1 VRKLIQKTRI
11 GERITDIY
19 IALMLLVFPFY
30 IEGDYTTLSGGKYRF
45 FLILCGGYVLV
56 MAGIALWDRLWRDK
70 QTAAEL
76 CAVVYLSLTVIS
88 ALLSKYDGVWLGNGR
103 YEGAVTITVYVL
115 SFLFVSRYGSAKPWQ
130 LGMLGFSAGA
140 YAVICLLQ
148 IGGWDPLWL
157 YPGNLGYADAGIAY
171 NGAFLGTMGNAGLS
185 GAWLSICVPILFAA
199 LFVRKGKRK
208 ILLLLPLILSLIAVI
223 TMDVTAAVVGAVGGM
238 LLSLPVIV
246 TGKKRKIARVT
257 VGGILALGIVMLWAY
272 PFSGTARELHAMLHG
287 TLSDSFGSGRIG
299 IWRQLWQLLP
309 EYWLFGCGPDAV
321 GFLELVPFVGTV
333 EGEAVTRSIDVAHN
347 EYLQI
352 FICQGIFALAAYLG
366 MLAALGRGWLMGKS
380 KAVIILGCGMLG
392 YCIQAFFSFSMCIT
406 APLFWLA
413 LGLLSAES
421 RMVTRKTGM
430 EVSGCCRSKTENSLL
445 QTEK

>member
-1 VRKLIQKTRI
+1 
-11 GERITDIY
+11 
-19 IALMLLVFPFY
+19 
-30 IEGDYTTLSGGKYRF
+30 
-45 FLILCGGYVLV
+45 
-56 MAGIALWDRLWRDK
+56 
-70 QTAAEL
+70 
-76 CAVVYLSLTVIS
+76 
-88 ALLSKYDGVWLGNGR
+88 
-103 YEGAVTITVYVL
+103 
-115 SFLFVSRYGSAKPWQ
+115 
-130 LGMLGFSAGA
+130 
-140 YAVICLLQ
+140 
-148 IGGWDPLWL
+148 
-157 YPGNLGYADAGIAY
+157 
-171 NGAFLGTMGNAGLS
+171 
-185 GAWLSICVPILFAA
+185 
-199 LFVRKGKRK
+199 
-208 ILLLLPLILSLIAVI
+208 
-223 TMDVTAAVVGAVGGM
+223 
-238 LLSLPVIV
+238 
-246 TGKKRKIARVT
+246 
-257 VGGILALGIVMLWAY
+257 
-272 PFSGTARELHAMLHG
+272 MLHG